1 MKNRQAEDPPRAIE
15 TARVPIEVI
24 HDPDRAAEIT
34 AALRAGELR
43 ELAKLG
49 LDPDD
54 PLII

>member
-15 TARVPIEVI
+15 TARVPIEVV